1 MKTETELD
9 RRPIC
14 VKCQVNLRV
23 ERNDVLVRLWSEAV
37 AFGDLYQCPR
47 CDFQVVDGFGKQI
60 DSHEA
65 NYGVYAARLGED
77 RIVDQYGKVYA

>member
-9 RRPIC
+9 RRPVC

-23 ERNDVLVRLWSEAV
+23 ERNGVLVRLWSEAV

-47 CDFQVVDGFGKQI
+47 CDFQVVAGFGKQI
-60 DSHEA
+60 DSHEV
-65 NYGVYAARLGED
+65 NYEAYAARLGES
-77 RIVDQYGKVYA
+77 RIVDHDGKIDA